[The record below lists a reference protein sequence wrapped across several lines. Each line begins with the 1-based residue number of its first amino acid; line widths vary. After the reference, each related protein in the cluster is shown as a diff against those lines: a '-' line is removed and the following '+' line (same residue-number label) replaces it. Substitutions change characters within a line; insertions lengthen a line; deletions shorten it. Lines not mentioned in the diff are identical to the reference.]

1 MVSESTL
8 IYQATDGQASV
19 VRVILSA
26 WPIRDDGF
34 AYGLKRCLLNFGIK
48 VLEAGGVVVQYL
60 DGQARQQG
68 LMGGWG
74 RLGLEGG

>member
-1 MVSESTL
+1 MMSESTL
-8 IYQATDGQASV
+8 IYQAADGQASV
-19 VRVILSA
+19 VRVILNR
-26 WPIRDDGF
+26 PLRDDGF
-34 AYGLKRCLLNFGIK
+34 AYSFKRCLLNFGIK

-60 DGQARQQG
+60 DGQARQQV